1 MVYETFQDAIT
12 SRLQN
17 RLGAGYRLIV
27 SRFPKNNGLFMDGLV
42 ITPKDQSAAPVI
54 YLNHYYERFLEGHP
68 LDTLVEEIVT
78 IYRESADILHLDFSV
93 LNDFSR
99 LRDKITYRVIN
110 TKDNL
115 ALLEDAVSFPFQD
128 LSIVFYLFL
137 QQSPLG
143 QMTSMIHKRHIKQWQ
158 AEPEEL
164 FTLAE
169 KNTPILLPPDLKNM
183 SAVIDGIARE
193 QMGAGYY
200 PGVVDTLYPGH
211 EAVPLYVLSNTSGLH
226 GASVMLYPNML
237 KSFADRLNR
246 DLVILPSSI
255 HEVLL
260 LPYDESVVF
269 HKLTDMVTTINQNAV
284 AVEDRLSNHVY
295 FYSRTA
301 DEIIPADDP
310 ATAYVS

>member
-1 MVYETFQDAIT
+1 MVYEAFQDAIT
-12 SRLQN
+12 SRLQS

-42 ITPKDQSAAPVI
+42 ITPKDQNAAPVI
-54 YLNHYYERFLEGHP
+54 YLNYYYERFLEGHP
-68 LDTLVEEIVT
+68 MDTLVEEIVT

-164 FTLAE
+164 FALAE

-226 GASVMLYPNML
+226 GASVMLYPNVL
-237 KSFADRLNR
+237 KSFADRLDQ

-310 ATAYVS
+310 ATVYVS